1 MNYSI
6 KLNLLK
12 FKNACVVTVK
22 GATATK
28 RGVFI
33 PIEDNNI
40 FISADDNL
48 KAKPRILTPLLGKT
62 SLPVNMV
69 TRTAY
74 DSRLPK
80 KFANV

>member
-28 RGVFI
+28 RGVFH
-33 PIEDNNI
+33 
-40 FISADDNL
+40 
-48 KAKPRILTPLLGKT
+48 T
-62 SLPVNMV
+62 
-69 TRTAY
+69 Y
-74 DSRLPK
+74 
-80 KFANV
+80 